1 MSAQLDADRVARAA
15 LCRLG
20 EPGDLRMTGLAAD
33 MGAVRLHAALAGE
46 RDLQGVLTDVAL
58 RLAALDPVRD
68 LEQADRLGIRFVIPG
83 DAEWPAS
90 LDDLAHSGSVQERG
104 GAPMGL
110 WVRGPARLN
119 EHLDSVAV
127 VGSRAATSYGEGV
140 ARSLAHDVAGQG
152 MTVVSGAAFG
162 IDQAAHRGAV
172 AGGGTTIAVLA
183 CGVDRAYPAAHKPLL
198 DHLAAHGAVI
208 SELAPGCSPTRTRF
222 LARNRLIAAFT
233 RGTVAV
239 EAAVRSGALNTA
251 RWAERLSRT
260 LMCVPGP
267 VTSAQSVG
275 IHQLVRSGAGQLVT
289 SGAEVLELLGVAG
302 THLIVEPR
310 DVTRSRDRLPH
321 KDARVLDAVPVAR
334 PVEVESIARTAGL
347 GLVEVQAALQRLAAQ
362 EFVDRSPAGW
372 RLGAAART

>member
-1 MSAQLDADRVARAA
+1 MTPALEADRVARAA

-20 EPGDLRMTGLAAD
+20 EPGDLRLTGLLAD
-33 MGAVRLHAALAGE
+33 MGAVRLHAALAAE
-46 RDLQGVLTDVAL
+46 RDLQGVLTDVAS
-58 RLAALDPVRD
+58 RLASLDPVRD
-68 LEQADRLGIRFVIPG
+68 LEQAERVGIRFVIPG

-104 GAPMGL
+104 GVPIGL
-110 WVRGPARLN
+110 WVRGPVRLD
-119 EHLDSVAV
+119 EQPDSVAI
-127 VGSRAATSYGEGV
+127 VGSRSATSYGESV
-140 ARSLAHDVAGQG
+140 ARGLARDVAAQG
-152 MTVVSGAAFG
+152 MAVVSGAAFG

-198 DHLAAHGAVI
+198 DHLAAHGAIV
-208 SELAPGCSPTRTRF
+208 SELAPGCSPTRARF

-233 RGTVAV
+233 RGTVVV

-260 LMCVPGP
+260 LMAVPGP

-289 SGAEVLELLGVAG
+289 SGAEVLELMGVAG

-310 DVTRSRDRLPH
+310 DVARPRDRLTP
-321 KDARVLDAVPVAR
+321 KDARVLEAVPVAR
-334 PVEVESIARTAGL
+334 PAGVESIARTAGL
-347 GLVEVQAALQRLAAQ
+347 GLVEVQSALRRLAAH
-362 EFVDRSPAGW
+362 EFVDQGAGGW
-372 RLGAAART
+372 QLGPAART